1 MGSIAP
7 RKRKDGTTGYTAQI
21 VLKKD
26 GAVVHREA
34 RTFDRRQAAAI
45 WLDKRETELRA
56 PGGLERAKRKGET
69 LADAIDRYT
78 RESLKEIGRT
88 KAQVLR
94 SIKNYGIASMAAED
108 IGSADIVAFAGE
120 LGEGRTAATVGNYIS
135 HLSAVFAVAE
145 PAWKIPLNRQAMKD
159 AQVVLRRL
167 GQVAK
172 SNERSRRPTLEEL
185 DKLLAHF
192 EDRKIR
198 RPRMLPMGKVIG
210 FAIFSTRRE
219 SEIIRLKRE
228 DFDRDGARIL
238 VRDMKHPG
246 EKAGNDQW
254 CELPAEAI
262 AIIDSMP
269 ASEDG
274 RIFPYSTDAV
284 TANFTRACQLL
295 GIDDLVFH
303 DLRHDGVSRL
313 FEMGKTIPQA
323 ASFSGHRS
331 WQSLKRYT
339 HLRAAGDKYADWKW
353 LPALTAAELDA

>member
-1 MGSIAP
+1 MGSIAA

-34 RTFDRRQAAAI
+34 RTFDRRQAAAT
-45 WLDKRETELRA
+45 WLDKRETELKA

-78 RESLKEIGRT
+78 KESLKEIGRT

-94 SIKNYGIASMAAED
+94 SIKNYSIANMAAVD
-108 IGSADIVAFAGE
+108 IGSSDIVTLAGE
-120 LGEGRTAATVGNYIS
+120 LGEGRTASTVGNYIS

-145 PAWKIPLNRQAMKD
+145 PAWKIPLSRQAMTD

-172 SNERSRRPTLEEL
+172 SRERSRRPTLDEL
-185 DKLLAHF
+185 DKLLTHF
-192 EDRKIR
+192 ADRRAR
-198 RPRMLPMGKVIG
+198 RAMLPMDKVVG

-219 SEIIRLKRE
+219 GEIVRLRFD

-254 CELPAEAI
+254 CELPPEAI
-262 AIIDSMP
+262 AIVDSMP

-284 TANFTRACQLL
+284 TANFTRACRLL

-339 HLRAAGDKYADWKW
+339 HLRTVGDKYVDWKW
-353 LPALTAAELDA
+353 LPALTAA